1 MNIRVLSILLLIITG
16 IPVVLQQ
23 LSENQKHYAVL
34 NSFQTLDALNSEI
47 NDRLLRTY
55 SGLDKNY
62 DALSRI
68 SGEIEDQL
76 AYLTRLKAQDD
87 SDLSENFDRYNQAN
101 EVRNDLLE
109 NFKSHNSVLK
119 NSRKYA
125 PVAVEELLNKNRND
139 LSISLQA
146 QLSELKIAL
155 LDYSLNGGQI
165 AKINLKIN
173 LKDLKHV
180 QDELPLLTQQDLSKV
195 INHTRVI
202 LREQVLVQRY
212 LQKTINANT
221 GRILVDAIRDAQQAV
236 EQIEHSI
243 ATAQTTLFIYLGFML
258 TFLLWIGAGFI
269 GQKRPV
275 SI

>member
-1 MNIRVLSILLLIITG
+1 MNIRVLSILLLIIAG

-34 NSFQTLDALNSEI
+34 NTLQTLDALNSEI

-62 DALSRI
+62 DALSRV

-76 AYLTRLKAQDD
+76 AHLIRLKAQDD
-87 SDLSENFDRYNQAN
+87 SALSGNFDRYNQAN

-109 NFKSHNSVLK
+109 NFKSHNSVLR
-119 NSRKYA
+119 NSRRYA
-125 PVAVEELLNKNRND
+125 PVAVEELLNKNRNN
-139 LSISLQA
+139 LSISLRT
-146 QLSELKIAL
+146 QLSELKVAL

-173 LKDLKHV
+173 LKDLKNV
-180 QDELPLLTQQDLSKV
+180 QDMLPILTQQDLSKV
-195 INHTRVI
+195 INHTHVI
-202 LREQVLVQRY
+202 IREQALVQRY

-221 GRILVDAIRDAQQAV
+221 GRILVDATRDALQAV
-236 EQIEHSI
+236 EQIENSI
-243 ATAQTTLFIYLGFML
+243 ATARTTFFIYLGFML

-269 GQKRPV
+269 GQKRSV
-275 SI
+275 TI